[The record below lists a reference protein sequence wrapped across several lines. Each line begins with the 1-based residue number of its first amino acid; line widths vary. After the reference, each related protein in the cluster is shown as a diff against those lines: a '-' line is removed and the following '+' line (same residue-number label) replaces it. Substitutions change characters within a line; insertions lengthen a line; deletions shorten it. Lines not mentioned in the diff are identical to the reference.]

1 MGATEDTEMAETID
15 IKRLDNGKIMITSET
30 LHAVCEQGERMDGTI
45 GWTWTGDY
53 MAHTPALMEMIDA
66 VAADGR
72 ERTLVVGDQGETP
85 STRAYPADATKA
97 AEWDRI
103 NNEGAEGYNPYR

>member
-1 MGATEDTEMAETID
+1 MAETID
-15 IKRLDNGKIMITSET
+15 IKRLNNGKIMITSAT
-30 LHAVCEQGERMDGTI
+30 LHAVCERGERMDGTM

-53 MAHTPALMEMIDA
+53 IAHTPALMEMIDA

-72 ERTLVVGDQGETP
+72 ERTLVVGGKGEDQTP
-85 STRAYPADATKA
+85 EMRMRRYPVDAAKA
-97 AEWDRI
+97 AEWDRV